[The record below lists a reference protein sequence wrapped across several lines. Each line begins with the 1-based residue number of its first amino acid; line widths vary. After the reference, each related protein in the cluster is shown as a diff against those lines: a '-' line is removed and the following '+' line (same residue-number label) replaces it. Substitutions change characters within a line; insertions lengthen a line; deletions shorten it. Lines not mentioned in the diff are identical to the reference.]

1 MPRLGHFL
9 ASQPFWAAMFEDDCT
24 CPTGTA
30 VKSMLP
36 AWKASHS
43 VEGSVNSGMWM
54 VSTNGPLV
62 ALAFH
67 QLGFLTRSTSWLWT
81 HFCSM

>member
-1 MPRLGHFL
+1 M
-9 ASQPFWAAMFEDDCT
+9 AIQPFWAAMASDDAT
-24 CPTGTA
+24 CPVGTE

-43 VEGSVNSGMWM
+43 VEGSVKSGMWM

-62 ALAFH
+62 GLAFH
-67 QLGFLTRSTSWLWT
+67 QCGFLTRSTSWLWT
-81 HFCSM
+81 HFCRM